1 VLSDATRDMLETIH
15 EKVEVIVRFRLRPT
29 PETDIYKIR
38 WRGRDYPIM
47 KLAYHHKVW
56 EGRTRVHKF
65 AVSTGSLDFRLTY
78 DTESLLWILEEVSD
92 GF

>member
-1 VLSDATRDMLETIH
+1 MIEPIH
-15 EKVEVIVRFRLRPT
+15 EKVEVIVRFRLLPHPIT
-29 PETDIYKIR
+29 EIYKLR
-38 WRGRDYPIM
+38 WRGKEYVIA

-65 AVSTGSLDFRLTY
+65 AVSSGSLDFRLTY
-78 DTESLLWILEEVSD
+78 DTENLFWLLEEVSD

>member
-1 VLSDATRDMLETIH
+1 MIEPIH
-15 EKVEVIVRFRLRPT
+15 EKVEVIVRFRLLPQPLT
-29 PETDIYKIR
+29 EIYKIR
-38 WRGRDYPIM
+38 WRGKEYVII

-65 AVSTGSLDFRLTY
+65 AVSSGSLDFRLTY
-78 DTESLLWILEEVSD
+78 DTENLFWLLEEVSD